1 MKKATFYIFWTLLT
15 FVTFSCNSD
24 FNNGGSAL
32 RQPDLGEV
40 KLIDNRKDDTTQ
52 SQLSKKLM
60 LFS

>member
-52 SQLSKKLM
+52 S
-60 LFS
+60 